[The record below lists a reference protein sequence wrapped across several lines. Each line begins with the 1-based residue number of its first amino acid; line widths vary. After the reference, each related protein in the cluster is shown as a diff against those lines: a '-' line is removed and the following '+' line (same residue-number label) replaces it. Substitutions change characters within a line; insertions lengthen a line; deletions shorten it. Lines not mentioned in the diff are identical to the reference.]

1 MRFTK
6 MHGLGNDYVYVD
18 CFDQTADDPSELAR
32 SVSDRHCGIGS
43 DGLILIMPSDK
54 ADVRM
59 RMFNVDG
66 TEGEMCG
73 NGIRCVAKY
82 AYEHNRTQGR
92 EISHTV
98 FLELL
103 EGVIDSSIKLREIT
117 VETGRGVLP
126 LALLIKN
133 EQVERICVNMGE
145 PLLLPSRIPVNVT
158 GQQAVGVPLKIEDHN
173 YLMSCVSMGNPHVVI
188 FINNVKDL
196 DLEYIGPLVENHP
209 IFPER
214 INVHFAQTLSANEVI
229 MRTWERGTGLTQA
242 CGTGASAVCVAGVL
256 ASKTEPHI
264 LAHLPGGDLELWWHQ
279 ADNIVYMLGPAVEVF
294 QGDWPA

>member
-18 CFDQTADDPSELAR
+18 CFDQSVDDPTPLAR
-32 SVSDRHCGIGS
+32 AVSDRHCGIGS
-43 DGLILIMPSDK
+43 DGLIMIMPSDK

-59 RMFNVDG
+59 RMFNKDG

-82 AYEHNRTQGR
+82 AYEHDRTKGR
-92 EISHTV
+92 EISHKV
-98 FLELL
+98 FFELL
-103 EGVIDSSIKLREIT
+103 DGVIDSSIKLREIT

-126 LALLIKN
+126 LALLIKG

-145 PLLLPSRIPVNVT
+145 PLLLPSQIPVSVI
-158 GQQAVGVPLKIEDHN
+158 GQQAVGVPLKIEDHD

-188 FINNVKDL
+188 FINNVKEF
-196 DLEYIGPLVENHP
+196 DLEHIGPLVEHHP

-214 INVHFAQTLSANEVI
+214 INVHFAQTLSVKEVI

-242 CGTGASAVCVAGVL
+242 CGTGASAVCVAG
-256 ASKTEPHI
+256 
-264 LAHLPGGDLELWWHQ
+264 
-279 ADNIVYMLGPAVEVF
+279 
-294 QGDWPA
+294 

>member
-18 CFDQTADDPSELAR
+18 CFDETVEEPTPLAR
-32 SVSDRHCGIGS
+32 AVSDRHCGIGS
-43 DGLILIMPSDK
+43 DGLILIMPSDQ

-59 RMFNVDG
+59 RMLNKDG
-66 TEGEMCG
+66 SEGEMCG

-82 AYEHNRTQGR
+82 AWEHDRTKGR
-92 EISHTV
+92 QIGHKV

-103 EGVIDSSIKLREIT
+103 AGVIDSSVKLREIT

-126 LALLIKN
+126 LALLIKD
-133 EQVERICVNMGE
+133 EKVERICVNMGE
-145 PLLLPSRIPVNVT
+145 PLLLPSQIPVNVT
-158 GQQAVGVPLKIEDHN
+158 GQQAVGVPLKIEEQHF
-173 YLMSCVSMGNPHVVI
+173 LMSCVSMGNPHVVI

-196 DLEYIGPLVENHP
+196 DLEHIGPLVENHP

-214 INVHFAQTLSANEVI
+214 INVHFAQALSANEVI

-256 ASKTEPHI
+256 ASKAEPHI
-264 LAHLPGGDLELWWHQ
+264 LAHLPGGDLELWWHK
-279 ADNIVYMLGPAVEVF
+279 ADNCVYMLGPAVEVF
-294 QGDWPA
+294 SGDWPA